1 MKVAIITD
9 QHFGFKKGSKLYH
22 DYFLKFYE
30 ETFFPTLE
38 REGITTVLDLGD
50 TFDNRKGIDSYS
62 LDWAKKHYFDPL
74 HLRGISVVS
83 IVGNHTA
90 YYKNTNELNTIDL
103 LLREYDNITILSE
116 CQELKV
122 GNLDVLFIHWINIE
136 NEVET
141 YKKIKES
148 KCKVAMGHLELNGFT
163 ATQGHLMEHGAD
175 FEIYNKFKQVFSGHF
190 HTRSNNGTIYYLGNP
205 YEMFWNDVNDKRGF
219 HIYDTETLKL
229 KSVNNPF
236 QLYKVI
242 NYNDTPRQLTNF
254 TEYTD
259 KIVKVVVRQKSN
271 EKEYN
276 RFMQS
281 LDKARPVDVKV
292 VERTDH
298 LVYDGEIIEQT
309 EDTMTLLTKYIE
321 ELDTDLDRIRIKK
334 VISEIYTEAIECT
347 L

>member
-38 REGITTVLDLGD
+38 REGITTILDLGD

-62 LDWAKKHYFDPL
+62 LDWAKKHYFDPI
-74 HLRGISVVS
+74 RSMGISLVS

-90 YYKNTNELNTIDL
+90 FYKNTNEINTIDL
-103 LLREYDNITILSE
+103 LLREYDNVTIVSE

-122 GNLDVLFIHWINIE
+122 GNLDVLFIPWINIE
-136 NEVET
+136 NEIET

-148 KCKVAMGHLELNGFT
+148 KCKVAMGHLELNGFV
-163 ATQGHLMEHGAD
+163 ATHGHLMEHGAD

-229 KSVNNPF
+229 KTINNPF

-254 TEYTD
+254 TEYSG
-259 KIVKVVVRQKSN
+259 KIVKVVVRQKSD

-276 RFMQS
+276 RFMKA
-281 LDKARPVDVKV
+281 LDKARPVDIKI

-298 LVYDGEIIEQT
+298 LAVADEFIDQT
-309 EDTMTLLTKYIE
+309 EDTMTLLTKYID

-334 VISEIYTEAIECT
+334 VISEIYREALECI
-347 L
+347 

>member
-9 QHFGFKKGSKLYH
+9 QHFGFKKGSKLYL
-22 DYFLKFYE
+22 DYFQKFYDE
-30 ETFFPTLE
+30 VFFPTLE
-38 REGITTVLDLGD
+38 REGITTILDLGD
-50 TFDNRKGIDSYS
+50 TFDNRKGVDSYS

-74 HLRGISVVS
+74 HLRGIRMVS

-90 YYKNTNELNTIDL
+90 YYKNTNEINTNYL
-103 LLREYDNITILSE
+103 LLREYDNITVFSE
-116 CQELKV
+116 CTELNV
-122 GNLDVLFIHWINIE
+122 GGLDILFIPWINVE
-136 NEVET
+136 NEVST
-141 YKKIKES
+141 YEKIKKS

-163 ATQGHLMEHGAD
+163 ATHGHIMEHGAD
-175 FEIYNKFKQVFSGHF
+175 FEIYNKFKQVFSGHY

-229 KSVNNPF
+229 KTINNPF

-259 KIVKVVVRQKSN
+259 KIVKVIVRQKSS

-276 RFMQS
+276 RFMKA
-281 LDKARPVDVKV
+281 LDKARPVDVKI

-298 LVYDGEIIEQT
+298 LVIADEMIDQT
-309 EDTMTLLTKYIE
+309 EDTMTLLTKYVDDLE
-321 ELDTDLDRIRIKK
+321 TDLDRPRIKK
-334 VISEIYTEAIECT
+334 VINEVYTEALECI

>member
-38 REGITTVLDLGD
+38 REGITTILDLGD

-62 LDWAKKHYFDPL
+62 LDWAKKHYFDPI
-74 HLRGISVVS
+74 RNMGISLVS

-90 YYKNTNELNTIDL
+90 FYKNTNEINTIEL
-103 LLREYDNITILSE
+103 LLREYDNVTTISE
-116 CQELKV
+116 CQELRV
-122 GNLDVLFIHWINIE
+122 DNLDILFIPWINIE
-136 NEVET
+136 NEIET
-141 YKKIKES
+141 YKKIKET
-148 KCKVAMGHLELNGFT
+148 KCKVAMGHLELNGFV
-163 ATQGHLMEHGAD
+163 ATHGHLMEHGAD
-175 FEIYNKFKQVFSGHF
+175 FEIYNKFKQVFSGHY

-229 KSVNNPF
+229 KTINNPF

-242 NYNDTPRQLTNF
+242 NYHDTPRQLTNF
-254 TEYTD
+254 TEYTG
-259 KIVKVVVRQKSN
+259 KIVKVVVRQKSD

-276 RFMQS
+276 RFMRA
-281 LDKARPVDVKV
+281 LDKARPVDVKI

-298 LVYDGEIIEQT
+298 LAIANEVIDQT
-309 EDTMTLLTKYIE
+309 EDTMTLLTKYIDD
-321 ELDTDLDRIRIKK
+321 LDTDLDRIRIKK
-334 VISEIYTEAIECT
+334 VISEIYTEALECI
-347 L
+347 

>member
-38 REGITTVLDLGD
+38 REGITTVLNLGD

-74 HLRGISVVS
+74 YLRGISVVS

-122 GNLDVLFIHWINIE
+122 GDLDVPFIPWINIE

-229 KSVNNPF
+229 TSVNNPF

-259 KIVKVVVRQKSN
+259 KIVKIVVRQKSN

-298 LVYDGEIIEQT
+298 LVYDGEIVEQT
-309 EDTMTLLTKYIE
+309 EDTMTLLTKYVDDLE
-321 ELDTDLDRIRIKK
+321 TDLDRVRIKK
-334 VISEIYTEAIECT
+334 VISEVYTEALECT